1 MRNSPFSQ
9 FILQITTTN
18 TRNTP
23 MFRDTSVTTWIFSYF
38 KILLV
43 GKLLTMLSFGDIYT
57 HKRDI
62 TTEQYDRSLA
72 NEIGAKRSV
81 RSALS
86 NNKKKLTR
94 RRNFYGFCQD
104 HSKYDNLFYRLIIN
118 FSETLPK
125 EGKVTWVIQRVLVP
139 QTSELTLSSTL
150 SVNCNKVCLNIK

>member
-1 MRNSPFSQ
+1 M
-9 FILQITTTN
+9 I
-18 TRNTP
+18 
-23 MFRDTSVTTWIFSYF
+23 RDTSVTTWIFSYF

-43 GKLLTMLSFGDIYT
+43 GKLLTRLSFGDIYT
-57 HKRDI
+57 HKRDV

-72 NEIGAKRSV
+72 NEIGAKKSV
-81 RSALS
+81 LPALS
-86 NNKKKLTR
+86 NNKKKSMR

-104 HSKYDNLFYRLIIN
+104 HSKYDNRFYRSIIN

-150 SVNCNKVCLNIK
+150 SVNCNKVCLHIK

>member
-1 MRNSPFSQ
+1 
-9 FILQITTTN
+9 
-18 TRNTP
+18 

-43 GKLLTMLSFGDIYT
+43 GKLLTRLSFGDIYT

-62 TTEQYDRSLA
+62 PTEQYDRSLA

-81 RSALS
+81 RPALS

-125 EGKVTWVIQRVLVP
+125 EGKVT
-139 QTSELTLSSTL
+139 
-150 SVNCNKVCLNIK
+150 